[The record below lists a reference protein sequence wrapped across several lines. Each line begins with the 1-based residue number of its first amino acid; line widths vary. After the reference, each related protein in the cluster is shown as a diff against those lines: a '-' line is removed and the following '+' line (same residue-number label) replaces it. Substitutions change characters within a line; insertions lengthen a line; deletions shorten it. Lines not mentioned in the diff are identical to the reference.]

1 MGLPPFLVVAATN
14 GIVAQRLVRRL
25 CRDCK
30 GKGCS
35 RCNKTG
41 YKGRLAVHEVL
52 TFTDTLRQAVL
63 DGRGA
68 SELRKMA
75 RAEGMITMYE
85 DGLEK
90 VKQGLTTQEEVA
102 RVVGLDYI

>member
-1 MGLPPFLVVAATN
+1 
-14 GIVAQRLVRRL
+14 
-25 CRDCK
+25 
-30 GKGCS
+30 
-35 RCNKTG
+35 
-41 YKGRLAVHEVL
+41 GRLAVHEVL

>member
-1 MGLPPFLVVAATN
+1 MVAATN
-14 GIVAQRLVRRL
+14 GIIAQRLVRRL

-35 RCNKTG
+35 RCNQTG
-41 YKGRLAVHEVL
+41 FRGRLAVHETL
-52 TFTDTLRQAVL
+52 TFTDSLRQAVL
-63 DGRGA
+63 EGKGA

-75 RAEGMITMYE
+75 MAEGMITMYQ

-90 VKQGLTTQEEVA
+90 VKLGLTTQEEVV

>member
-1 MGLPPFLVVAATN
+1 M
-14 GIVAQRLVRRL
+14 
-25 CRDCK
+25 
-30 GKGCS
+30 
-35 RCNKTG
+35 
-41 YKGRLAVHEVL
+41 HEVL

-63 DGRGA
+63 DGKGA

-75 RAEGMITMYE
+75 RGEGMTTMYE

-90 VKQGLTTQEEVA
+90 VELGLTTQQEVA